1 MNRYTFEEIKIG
13 MEDGFAVT
21 ITEEMMGNFR
31 SLTGDVNP
39 LHCDDGFAK
48 EKGFDGKV
56 AYGMLTASFLST
68 MAGVYLPGERSLIQ
82 SVEVKFSKPVFPGD
96 TISFSGKVSEKNET
110 FQFLTLKVTGTVTN
124 SEKEERKG
132 TKVLKA
138 VMQIGVMK

>member
-1 MNRYTFEEIKIG
+1 MNRYTFDEIEIG

-21 ITEEMMGNFR
+21 ITEEMMGTFR

-110 FQFLTLKVTGTVTN
+110 FQFLTLKVTGTVTD
-124 SEKEERKG
+124 SEKEKRKG